1 MAQGDRVLE
10 IGPGLGS
17 LTLALAAAGAS
28 IVALELDKRLAALLP
43 ATVEGLDV
51 AVVQG
56 DAMTVDWEELLAP
69 PGGDASPRPAWSI
82 VANLPYNVATPVV
95 LRSLEE
101 ADRVERWTVM
111 VQREVGERWVARAGD
126 AGFGAVSVKMA
137 WWAEA
142 RLVGS
147 VPAAVFTPQPKVES
161 VLVSLKRRTP
171 PTVDREVAFG
181 LLEAGFATRR
191 KMLRRN
197 LVDRVV
203 AEQFEAAGIAPTQR
217 AEELD
222 LEDWIRLAEVV
233 GADGVSS

>member
-1 MAQGDRVLE
+1 
-10 IGPGLGS
+10 
-17 LTLALAAAGAS
+17 
-28 IVALELDKRLAALLP
+28 VALELDKRLAALLP
-43 ATVEGLDV
+43 GTVEGLDV
-51 AVVQG
+51 RVVQG
-56 DAMTVDWEELLAP
+56 DAMTVDWNDLLAP
-69 PGGDASPRPAWSI
+69 IGEDASSLRPAWSI

-101 ADRVERWTVM
+101 ADQVERWTVM
-111 VQREVGERWVARAGD
+111 VQREVGERWVAQAGD
-126 AGFGAVSVKMA
+126 TGFGAVSVKMA

-161 VLVSLKRRTP
+161 VLVSLKRRP
-171 PTVDREVAFG
+171 PPPVDRATAFR

-197 LVDRVV
+197 LVDMVL
-203 AEQFEAAGIAPTQR
+203 AEQFEAAGIGPTQR

-222 LEDWIRLAEVV
+222 LDDWVRLAAVV
-233 GADGVSS
+233 GANRIAP